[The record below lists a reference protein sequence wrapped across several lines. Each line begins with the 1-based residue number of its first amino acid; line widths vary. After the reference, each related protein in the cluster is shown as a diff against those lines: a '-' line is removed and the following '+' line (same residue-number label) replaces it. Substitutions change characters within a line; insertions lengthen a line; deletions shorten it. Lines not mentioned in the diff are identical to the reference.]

1 MKKEDVNNGLTD
13 ARKKRLVELSDS
25 ISAAVLEILNKE
37 EPLSMNEGL
46 AAMAASTISILNELA
61 NVAGVEKSWFRA
73 RYCASLLQ

>member
-1 MKKEDVNNGLTD
+1 MKKEDGNNGLTD
-13 ARKKRLVELSDS
+13 ARKKRLVELSDT

-61 NVAGVEKSWFRA
+61 DVAGAEKNWFKA
-73 RYCASLLQ
+73 RYCVSLLQ